1 MKDMEYLDE
10 KDLEYWKKKEQD
22 GEAVIIY
29 LNPERLLSLDIRELL
44 PERNRNP
51 PEEAEVC
58 RWLRE
63 NRVITG
69 ENTREENRIR
79 KENECLKR
87 QEKGEDVG
95 EILADWLKRADL
107 DEERI
112 AVVEEAIRQ
121 GVEKELLLFMIRED
135 LETTQVKDI
144 ISALGLFDD

>member
-10 KDLEYWKKKEQD
+10 KDLEYWKKKEQE

-51 PEEAEVC
+51 PDGAEVYE
-58 RWLRE
+58 WLRE
-63 NRVITG
+63 NKLVDG
-69 ENTREENRIR
+69 QHDKKADSIR
-79 KENECLKR
+79 KENECLRR

-95 EILADWLKRADL
+95 EILADWLKRTDL

-135 LETTQVKDI
+135 LETAQVKDI

>member
-22 GEAVIIY
+22 GEAVIIF